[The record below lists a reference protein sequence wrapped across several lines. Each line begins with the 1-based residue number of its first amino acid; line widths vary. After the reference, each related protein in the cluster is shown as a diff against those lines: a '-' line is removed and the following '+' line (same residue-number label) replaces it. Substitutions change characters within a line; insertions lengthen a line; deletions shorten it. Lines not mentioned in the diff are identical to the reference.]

1 METNKQPRTAMP
13 EDIKDKAVAFITGD
27 LTVMGFTFIRIPDE
41 LINLW
46 WKVLITIV
54 VGIAG
59 GIAGMVGKDLYTLV
73 KSKLFKSKP

>member
-1 METNKQPRTAMP
+1 METKQPNTAMP
-13 EDIKDKAVAFITGD
+13 DIREKAVAFISGD
-27 LTVMGFTFIRIPDE
+27 LAVMGFTFIRIPDE
-41 LINLW
+41 LIGVG

-73 KSKLFKSKP
+73 KSLILKRKQS

>member
-1 METNKQPRTAMP
+1 METKSNRPTMP
-13 EDIKDKAVAFITGD
+13 EDFKDKAVAFITGD

-41 LINLW
+41 LIGVG

-59 GIAGMVGKDLYTLV
+59 GIAGMVGKDLYTWCKRLLL
-73 KSKLFKSKP
+73 KNKPS